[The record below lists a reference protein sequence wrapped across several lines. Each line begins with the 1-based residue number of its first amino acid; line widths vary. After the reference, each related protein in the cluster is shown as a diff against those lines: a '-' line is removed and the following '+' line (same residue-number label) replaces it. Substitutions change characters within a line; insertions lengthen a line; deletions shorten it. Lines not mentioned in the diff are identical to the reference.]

1 MSVYASLLLCAFV
14 CASQVLVV
22 GGCVKD
28 MFRAISFLTVTRR
41 CAYAKQFA
49 AGIAAAS
56 PSRVVSS
63 GVAAICGA
71 GAAAE
76 CAKKQS
82 GIPLVHDGTV
92 RLLNAED
99 GAGVVKHIMTSF
111 GPGGADVAVE
121 QKRPTIHG
129 SFSPRRGDSKASK
142 KGAADAKPAGLDE
155 KAAAPAPAPAPA
167 SAPAPA
173 PAPAAASAPA
183 PATAPAPAGG
193 LKIEPPVAK
202 AVKQEPAA
210 PEAPKK
216 EPSAAKDE
224 KKSSWSGP
232 STCPGIRPAFA
243 KLAGP
248 VGFIAAALESTCE
261 ALQTSGEM
269 DEEQA
274 VEVRAPCVPEHHARA
289 PTRRPLAVLRE
300 ERAERVRAVGVGG
313 GIEPLTSVVSGGD
326 RGEEDAYAGDSRR
339 GEDGRGGVPRRA

>member
-1 MSVYASLLLCAFV
+1 
-14 CASQVLVV
+14 
-22 GGCVKD
+22 

-71 GAAAE
+71 GAAAK
-76 CAKKQS
+76 CAEKQP
-82 GIPLVHDGTV
+82 GIPLVGDGTV
-92 RLLNAED
+92 RLLNAAD
-99 GAGVVKHIMTSF
+99 GRSVVQRIMASL
-111 GPGGADVAVE
+111 GPGGADVEVE
-121 QKRPTIHG
+121 QKPATAHA
-129 SFSPRRGDSKASK
+129 SFSPRRGGSKASE

-155 KAAAPAPAPAPA
+155 KAAAPAPAP
-167 SAPAPA
+167 
-173 PAPAAASAPA
+173 APA

-202 AVKQEPAA
+202 AVKQEPVA

-224 KKSSWSGP
+224 KKSSLSGP

-269 DEEQA
+269 DEKQA

-289 PTRRPLAVLRE
+289 PPRRPLAVLRE
-300 ERAERVRAVGVGG
+300 ERAERVRAAEVGD
-313 GIEPLTSVVSGGD
+313 GID
-326 RGEEDAYAGDSRR
+326 AYAYEDAYAGDARR

>member
-1 MSVYASLLLCAFV
+1 MMLRAVT
-14 CASQVLVV
+14 LVT
-22 GGCVKD
+22 
-28 MFRAISFLTVTRR
+28 LTRR
-41 CAYAKQFA
+41 CAAYAQPLA

-56 PSRVVSS
+56 PSRFVS

-71 GAAAE
+71 GAAAK
-76 CAKKQS
+76 CAEKQP
-82 GIPLVHDGTV
+82 GIPLVGDGTV
-92 RLLNAED
+92 RLLNAAD
-99 GAGVVKHIMTSF
+99 GRSVVQRIMASL
-111 GPGGADVAVE
+111 GPGGADVEVE
-121 QKRPTIHG
+121 QKTSTAHA
-129 SFSPRRGDSKASK
+129 SFSPRRGGSKASE

-155 KAAAPAPAPAPA
+155 KAAAPAPAPAPAPATTPAPAPAAA

-269 DEEQA
+269 DEKQA

-300 ERAERVRAVGVGG
+300 ERAERVRAAEVGD
-313 GIEPLTSVVSGGD
+313 GIGALT
-326 RGEEDAYAGDSRR
+326 
-339 GEDGRGGVPRRA
+339 